1 MSIVQVAT
9 AKRKK
14 NGMVLSPRRPNHPFS
29 RALSRQAAPEQSCR
43 PPRRL
48 QVFLLLYGFL
58 CMGVNIAGARAET
71 TEQRKQF
78 DQAYADFKL
87 GNYATALSEFE
98 ILAEAGNV
106 AAQYNLGFMRVKGLG
121 GAGRPRCGLRLVY
134 PRGEGWTRARA
145 TFFERTYIG
154 DERQADLRR
163 RATPARTSKKISGL
177 IEPPSWKHRLAQRS
191 ETKGRALTAAKFFS
205 RPHPLRTASR
215 NRLHDNLERVTSV
228 ILRPRMRNAAPTRLS
243 RRCSARTRRLSK

>member
-1 MSIVQVAT
+1 MDHEHCPSRPRQAKEKRHGLIPTAAKPPLLKSTVA
-9 AKRKK
+9 A
-14 NGMVLSPRRPNHPFS
+14 S
-29 RALSRQAAPEQSCR
+29 RAGTVLPTPSPPASFSPAIRLS
-43 PPRRL
+43 L
-48 QVFLLLYGFL
+48 I
-58 CMGVNIAGARAET
+58 GVNIAGARAET
-71 TEQRKQF
+71 AEQRKQF

-106 AAQYNLGFMRVKGLG
+106 AAQYNLGFMRAKGLG

-163 RATPARTSKKISGL
+163 RATPARTSKKITGL
-177 IEPPSWKHRLAQRS
+177 IEPPRWKHRLAQRS
-191 ETKGRALTAAKFFS
+191 ETKGRAKLGQILFGPTSAPDRLT
-205 RPHPLRTASR
+205 
-215 NRLHDNLERVTSV
+215 
-228 ILRPRMRNAAPTRLS
+228 
-243 RRCSARTRRLSK
+243 